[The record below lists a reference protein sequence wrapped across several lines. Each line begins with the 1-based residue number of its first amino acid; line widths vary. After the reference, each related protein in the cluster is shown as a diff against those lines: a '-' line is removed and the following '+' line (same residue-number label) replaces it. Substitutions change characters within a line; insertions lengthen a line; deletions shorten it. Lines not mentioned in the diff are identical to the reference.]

1 MIGGVTSTPTL
12 TLTWGSQQVHGCLRP
27 ICNALR
33 VSVMLLCQWIVL
45 HKVACIAFPLQ
56 KLVAGT
62 SRIDFEMG

>member
-1 MIGGVTSTPTL
+1 L
-12 TLTWGSQQVHGCLRP
+12 
-27 ICNALR
+27 
-33 VSVMLLCQWIVL
+33 MLLCQWIVL